1 MISVT
6 AEQIAE
12 YVGVRSTKTVERH
25 FKKELASGR
34 AEAISA
40 VAQAAFNMAES
51 GKYPLAT
58 YFWMN
63 TMGAA
68 PTSREGREGIF
79 RIESII
85 DNPPEAEKHL
95 YKQRRDGMWVSTQDI
110 GPHPE
115 YRPAKEVKRASK

>member
-68 PTSREGREGIF
+68 PTSREGRD
-79 RIESII
+79 I